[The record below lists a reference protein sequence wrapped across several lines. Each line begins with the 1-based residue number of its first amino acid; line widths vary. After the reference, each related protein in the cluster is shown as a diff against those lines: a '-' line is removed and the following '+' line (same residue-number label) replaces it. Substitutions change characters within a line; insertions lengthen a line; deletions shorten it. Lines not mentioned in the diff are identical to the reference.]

1 MPNRLVRNSGR
12 LAEYVERLQT
22 SGRYT
27 FTRPEVRR
35 GAKAS
40 AEALKKSL
48 QRLASRGRI
57 AVPRRGFYIVVPTEY
72 RGVGAPPPPW
82 FIDDLMR
89 FLQCPYYV
97 GLLSAAAVHGAGHQQ
112 PQEFQVVVGRQLRP
126 VEVGR
131 GHIRF
136 FVNRRLHRSAVTDV
150 KTETGS
156 MRVSTPEA
164 TALDLVRYPESV
176 GHLGDVAAV
185 LADLAE
191 AMKPSRLAAEAR
203 AMGEMASTQRL
214 GYLLDR
220 VGAASL
226 AEPLARLVRRQR
238 PWIVA
243 LRPDRPAQGRA
254 RNTRWNVLVN
264 EDVDVE
270 P

>member
-1 MPNRLVRNSGR
+1 MSKSLVQDSGR
-12 LAEYVERLQT
+12 LVEYLERLQA

-27 FTRPEVRR
+27 LTRPEVRR
-35 GAKAS
+35 EWKGS
-40 AEALKKSL
+40 AEALQKSL
-48 QRLASRGRI
+48 RRLAVKRRI
-57 AVPRRGFYIVVPTEY
+57 AVPRRGFYVIVPTEY
-72 RGVGAPPPPW
+72 RGVGAPPPTW

-97 GLLSAAAVHGAGHQQ
+97 GLLSAAAIHGAGHQQ
-112 PQEFQVVVGRQLRP
+112 PQEFQVVTGRQLRP

-131 GHIRF
+131 GRIRF
-136 FVNRRLHRSAVTDV
+136 FVNRRLHRTAVTDV

-156 MRVSTPEA
+156 MRVSTPES
-164 TALDLVRYPESV
+164 TALDLLRYPESV

-203 AMGEMASTQRL
+203 ATGEVASTQRL

-226 AEPLARLVRRQR
+226 AEPLARLVREHR
-238 PWIVA
+238 PWAVA
-243 LRPDRPAQGRA
+243 LRPDRPAQGKSRD
-254 RNTRWNVLVN
+254 TRWNVLVN
-264 EDVDVE
+264 ADVDVE

>member
-1 MPNRLVRNSGR
+1 M
-12 LAEYVERLQT
+12 EYVERLQA

-27 FTRPEVRR
+27 FTRFEAR
-35 GAKAS
+35 KAS
-40 AEALKKSL
+40 NAAAEALQKGL
-48 QRLASRGRI
+48 RRLAVKGRI
-57 AVPRRGFYIVVPTEY
+57 AVPRRGFYVVVPMEY

-82 FIDDLMR
+82 YLDDLMR
-89 FLQCPYYV
+89 FLQRPYYV

-126 VEVGR
+126 VEAGR
-131 GHIRF
+131 GRIRF
-136 FVNRRLHRSAVTDV
+136 FVNRRLDRTAVTDL

-164 TALDLVRYPESV
+164 TALDLVGYPESV

-185 LADLAE
+185 LAELAE
-191 AMKPSRLAAEAR
+191 AMKPSRLAAAAR
-203 AMGEMASTQRL
+203 ANGEMARIQRL

-220 VGAASL
+220 VGADSL
-226 AEPLARLVRRQR
+226 AGPLARLVRERR
-238 PWIVA
+238 PLVVG
-243 LRPDRPAQGRA
+243 LRPDRPARGRSRDA
-254 RNTRWNVLVN
+254 RWNVLVN

>member
-1 MPNRLVRNSGR
+1 MPKSPVRNSGR
-12 LAEYVERLQT
+12 LVEYVERLQA

-27 FTRPEVRR
+27 FTRLEARKES
-35 GAKAS
+35 KAS
-40 AEALKKSL
+40 AEALQKGL
-48 QRLASRGRI
+48 RRLAVKGRI
-57 AVPRRGFYIVVPTEY
+57 AVPRRGFYVVVPTEY
-72 RGVGAPPPPW
+72 RGFGAPPPPW

-89 FLQCPYYV
+89 FLRCPYYV

-112 PQEFQVVVGRQLRP
+112 PQEFQVVVARQLRP

-131 GHIRF
+131 GRIRF
-136 FVNRRLHRSAVTDV
+136 FVNRRLHRTAVTDV

-164 TALDLVRYPESV
+164 TALDLVGYPESV

-185 LADLAE
+185 LPDLAE

-226 AEPLARLVRRQR
+226 AEPLARLVRQRR
-238 PWIVA
+238 PWVVA
-243 LRPDRPAQGRA
+243 LRPDRPARGRS

>member
-1 MPNRLVRNSGR
+1 MLHRSVGTSGR

-27 FTRPEVRR
+27 FTRPDLRR
-35 GAKAS
+35 ESKAS

-48 QRLASRGRI
+48 RRLASRKRI
-57 AVPRRGFYIVVPTEY
+57 AVPRRGFYVVVPTEY

-112 PQEFQVVVGRQLRP
+112 PQEFQVVAGRQLRP

-131 GHIRF
+131 GRIRF
-136 FVNRRLHRSAVTDV
+136 FVNRRLHRTAVTDV

-164 TALDLVRYPESV
+164 TALDLVGYPESA

-191 AMKPSRLAAEAR
+191 TMKPSRLAAEAR
-203 AMGEMASTQRL
+203 VSGEMARIQRL

-220 VGAASL
+220 VGADSL
-226 AEPLARLVRRQR
+226 AEPLARLVRERR
-238 PWIVA
+238 PRVVA
-243 LRPDRPAQGRA
+243 LRPDRPARGRS
-254 RNTRWNVLVN
+254 RDTRWNVLVN